1 MISSSSLVPAPTLS
15 FHSPRLYIYIVVL
28 ICAVGFLAL
37 ERVALDDYHSL
48 KVRLE
53 VRKIRQEGII
63 KFLPVTHINSS
74 C

>member
-1 MISSSSLVPAPTLS
+1 MISSPSLPTLS

-28 ICAVGFLAL
+28 ICAVWFLEL

-53 VRKIRQEGII
+53 VRKVRQEGII
-63 KFLPVTHINSS
+63 NFFTCYSYILVKY
-74 C
+74 

>member
-53 VRKIRQEGII
+53 SEK
-63 KFLPVTHINSS
+63 
-74 C
+74 